1 MIMNKTI
8 HVNFNQKD
16 ISDLI
21 SKLETLHSDIKD
33 YPEKLTKEIAYDGLT
48 HLDMLY
54 ASTPYQ
60 NNVGDINTRVRK
72 TLNGYSIIASG
83 QDVIYE
89 EFGTGD
95 MGEQNSHPEKS
106 EYNLNDYNSGSTIR
120 SVSNQSVSTIQKL
133 NEHNITS
140 GKYWTYVRDGQLHY
154 TQGIPAGKQVFNTRN
169 YIIEEGIKKANDKLV
184 GDMLS
189 KL

>member
-1 MIMNKTI
+1 MIMNKTVHI
-8 HVNFNQKD
+8 DFNQKS

-21 SKLETLHSDIKD
+21 SKLEVIHSDMKN
-33 YPEKLTKEIAYDGLT
+33 YPDKLAKEIAYDGLT

-60 NNVGDINTRVRK
+60 PNVGDIETRVRR
-72 TLNGYSIIASG
+72 TVNGYSIVASG

-106 EYNLNDYNSGSTIR
+106 EYNLNDYNSGRTIR
-120 SVSNQSVSTIQKL
+120 NA
-133 NEHNITS
+133 NEYSAQHGITS
-140 GKYWTYVRDGQLHY
+140 GKYWTYVRDGNLYY

-169 YIIEEGIKKANDKLV
+169 YIIDEGIKKANDKLV
-184 GDMLS
+184 GDIIS